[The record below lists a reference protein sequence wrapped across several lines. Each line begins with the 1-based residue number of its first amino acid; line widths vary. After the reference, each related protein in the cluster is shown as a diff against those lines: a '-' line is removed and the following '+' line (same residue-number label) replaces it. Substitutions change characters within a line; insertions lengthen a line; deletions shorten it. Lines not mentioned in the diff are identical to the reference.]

1 MLHGGDAQT
10 ALTRAGF
17 RSKAGPML
25 THQRSIR
32 RLRRSHLRHVWLLLA
47 AVLGAMSQTAA
58 AADGDAVF
66 TVANYPV
73 EARAENA
80 VAAKDRALADGQS
93 AAFRS
98 LLKRLVPVT
107 AHGRLRDVKVAKP
120 GDLIAGI
127 RVRAERNSPTEYIA
141 SLDFSFQRLAIRSLL
156 QRHGLPF
163 VEEQAP
169 PVTLIPVWRTA
180 GAPAKDD
187 PAWTNVWRGLDLEHA
202 LSPVKLQPLHPGL
215 APEAVAAL
223 ADGDGAAIRSLVA
236 ATKSELVLVAL
247 AEPDPAARKLH
258 VILSGRDAV
267 GAFLLKRSYRLDAA
281 DPSYA
286 AEFAAV
292 VSLGI
297 LEGRWKAVAA
307 PVADAEQPPASSNL
321 HPQRPVPG
329 DNAGYPPPGA
339 LPQRPQPAPPGAN
352 AAGLQVAIEF
362 QGMGEWQD
370 ISRKLAAVPGVQNL
384 DVLGLSARGARVSFR
399 YAEGPEQLAQVLEQQ
414 GLSLRRGNSGWLLTR
429 R

>member
-1 MLHGGDAQT
+1 MLSDPD
-10 ALTRAGF
+10 TRQSTRLFA
-17 RSKAGPML
+17 
-25 THQRSIR
+25 
-32 RLRRSHLRHVWLLLA
+32 LRRGLLWLA
-47 AVLGAMSQTAA
+47 AALMALASPVL
-58 AADGDAVF
+58 AADGDMVF
-66 TVANYPV
+66 TVGNYPV

-80 VAAKDRALADGQS
+80 VAAKNRALADGQS

-141 SLDFSFQRLAIRSLL
+141 SLDFSFQPSAIRALL
-156 QRHGLPF
+156 QQQGLPF

-169 PVTLIPVWRTA
+169 AVTLIPAWRTA
-180 GAPAKDD
+180 GAAPRDD
-187 PAWTNVWRGLDLEHA
+187 VAWTGVWRGLDLDHA
-202 LSPVKLQPLHPGL
+202 LSPVKLQPLKPGL

-236 ATKSELVLVAL
+236 GTKSELVVVAL

-258 VILSGRDAV
+258 VTLSGRDAV
-267 GAFLLKRSYRLDAA
+267 GAFTLKRSYRLDPS
-281 DPSYA
+281 DPNYA
-286 AEFAAV
+286 AEFAGV

-297 LEGRWKAVAA
+297 LEGRWKAVASPSTA
-307 PVADAEQPPASSNL
+307 AEQPPPLPDRYSA
-321 HPQRPVPG
+321 RPPPGVPG
-329 DNAGYPPPGA
+329 DVQPSPGTPPRQPLPPATALAGSM
-339 LPQRPQPAPPGAN
+339 
-352 AAGLQVAIEF
+352 QVAIEF
-362 QGMGEWQD
+362 QGMGEWQE

-399 YAEGPEQLAQVLEQQ
+399 YAESPQQLAQVLEQQ
-414 GLSLRRGNSGWLLTR
+414 GLSLRSANGGWLLSR